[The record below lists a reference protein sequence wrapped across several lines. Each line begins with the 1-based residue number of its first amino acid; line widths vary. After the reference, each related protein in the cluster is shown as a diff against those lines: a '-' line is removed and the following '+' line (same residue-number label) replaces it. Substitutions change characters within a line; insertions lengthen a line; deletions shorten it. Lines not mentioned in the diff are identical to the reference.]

1 MNRCIRKLQLL
12 KWAAESTGKIATILI
27 NIYGARCTSE
37 ANMMTRALKWL
48 QDKLKT
54 RGHSSSNVPLESAPH
69 SVISFAENCEQIVF
83 SEGR

>member
-27 NIYGARCTSE
+27 NIYGARSTSE
-37 ANMMTRALKWL
+37 ANMMTQARKWL

-54 RGHSSSNVPLESAPH
+54 QGCSSSNVPLESAPH